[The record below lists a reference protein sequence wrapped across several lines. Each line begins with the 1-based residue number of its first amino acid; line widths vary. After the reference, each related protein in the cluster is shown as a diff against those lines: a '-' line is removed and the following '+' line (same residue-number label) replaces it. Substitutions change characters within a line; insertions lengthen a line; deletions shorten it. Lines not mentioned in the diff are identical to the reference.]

1 MALLSPKSG
10 ALVGGLA
17 RLLFSPPIQHLDI
30 RVNGANFHVVED
42 AEGFAVDLNDF
53 LPDLPIRIQ
62 VDYLA
67 EGIPGSE
74 EVVVHKPR
82 HNLAGMGAT
91 VIRDADGQICGT
103 FFKFWLP
110 GVPSVYIRGSFNKWI
125 NANRLHQLGES
136 GYWYGFSAEARPG
149 DDYRFF
155 VYGPDGNNNEVSDP
169 AARETIK
176 TRHNEPEDANNAN
189 AVIADPEAFNWVHDA
204 AYQEQRRDF
213 SCYLI
218 YQLHWGTFLRPE
230 NEGDLVFE
238 KFVTGETDEEKRK
251 SVRRK
256 LRHVRKLGFTAIQLL
271 PIHQANGNFN
281 GGYDPSFFFAVE
293 TAYGRPD
300 DLRLLVD
307 EAHGLGLAVL
317 FDSVINHLTRIT
329 NFASFSQEF
338 LKGWYTRENA
348 PWSNHNQWGGEDW
361 GPDPD
366 FDREEIRNLLRDSVR
381 MYFEEYHVDGVRLD
395 ATTTIPKDALRSMV
409 EKLHQE
415 YGGRGKYLIA
425 EHLTEDPFPYIIGEI
440 GLYGCW
446 YKPAWAAATYQVL
459 GQVGP
464 GNLQKLRQLFE
475 ANDAGSPATAVKY
488 LLGSHDENWA
498 SHGGL
503 AAVTRF
509 GGAGNFYAR
518 SKMRLAWAL
527 NVCALGTPMLFMGTE
542 GMSPITWHNY
552 FGYNGHNLHTPGEGL
567 AWKPEAGSHGARFR
581 KMVADINRLYL
592 EQGAFRMGNDT
603 CKLVHWDEQNS
614 LVAYKR
620 WDYYGCVLLM
630 VINLSDHQWQ
640 SREYRVQT
648 DTPQSTWQEVF
659 NSQSERYGGWQDSG
673 NGEASFLP
681 HADGSGNLQGINV
694 PQWSLLLFKQ
704 QL

>member
-1 MALLSPKSG
+1 M
-10 ALVGGLA
+10 VGGLV
-17 RLLFSPPIQHLDI
+17 RLLFFPPVQNLEIK
-30 RVNGANFHVVED
+30 VNGANFHVIED
-42 AEGFAVDLNDF
+42 AQGYAVDLNDF
-53 LPDLPIRIQ
+53 LPDMPVQLQ
-62 VDYLA
+62 VDYLLNGA
-67 EGIPGSE
+67 LLSE

-91 VIRDADGQICGT
+91 VVRDAEGQITGT

-110 GVPSVYIRGSFNKWI
+110 QVHSVYVRGSFNNWI
-125 NANRLHQLGES
+125 DANRLNQLGDS
-136 GYWYGFSAEARPG
+136 GYWYGFSTEARPG

-155 VYGPDGNNNEVSDP
+155 VYGLDGNNNEVSDP

-189 AVIADPEAFNWVHDA
+189 AVIVDPAAFNWEHDA
-204 AYQEQRRDF
+204 AHYEQRRDF
-213 SCYLI
+213 SRYII

-230 NEGDLVFE
+230 NGGDLVFE
-238 KFVTGETDEEKRK
+238 KFVAGTTDEEKSR

-256 LRHVRKLGFTAIQLL
+256 LSHVSKLGFTAIQLL

-307 EAHGLGLAVL
+307 EAHGLGLAVI
-317 FDSVINHLTRIT
+317 FDSVINHLTKIT
-329 NFASFSQEF
+329 NFSSFSQEF
-338 LKGWYTRENA
+338 LKGWYTKENA

-366 FDREEIRNLLRDSVR
+366 FDREEIRNLLLDSVR
-381 MYFEEYHVDGVRLD
+381 MYFEEYHVDGVRFD
-395 ATTTIPKDALRSMV
+395 ATTTIPRDALKAMMHQ
-409 EKLHQE
+409 LHQE
-415 YGGRGKYLIA
+415 YEGRGKYFIA
-425 EHLTEDPFPYIIGEI
+425 EHLTEDPFSYIIGDI
-440 GLYGCW
+440 GLYASW
-446 YKPAWAAATYQVL
+446 YKPAWSAATYRVV

-464 GNLQKLRQLFE
+464 GHLQGLRQIFE
-475 ANDAGSPATAVKY
+475 TNHAGNPNSAVKY

-503 AAVTRF
+503 AAVSRY

-542 GMSPITWHNY
+542 AMTPVTWHNY
-552 FGYNGHNLHTPGEGL
+552 YGYNGHNLHTPGKGL
-567 AWKPEAGSHGARFR
+567 DWKPGAGSHGAHFR
-581 KMVADINRLYL
+581 KMVAAINGLYL
-592 EQGAFRMGNDT
+592 AHGAFRMGNDT
-603 CKLVHWDEQNS
+603 CQLVHVDPNNS
-614 LVAYKR
+614 IAAYKR
-620 WDYYGCVLLM
+620 WDYFGSVLLI

-640 SREYRVQT
+640 SREYQVLT
-648 DTPQSTWQEVF
+648 ATPGSSWREIF
-659 NSQSERYGGWQDSG
+659 NSQDEAFGGWDGSG
-673 NGEASFLP
+673 NGDPSFFP
-681 HADGSGNLQGINV
+681 RADGSGKLQGINL
-694 PQWSLLLFKQ
+694 PAWSLLVFKQ
-704 QL
+704 LL